1 MIYLDYSATTK
12 TSKEVLDTFV
22 KVSTD
27 FIGNP
32 NSLHK
37 LGVESKK
44 LIDASTEQIANIM
57 GVKKDEIIYTS
68 GASESNNTVL
78 KGVALRYQK
87 RGKHIITT
95 QFEHSSIYG
104 PISYLQTLGFEVD
117 FVETDQD
124 GIVKIDIALS
134 HAGVIDSRGSGAG
147 NGQRTPGTLP
157 AAHGENNGLR
167 LHLEQAVSRGRSD
180 DLVPGQVDNGGV
192 GDGFNA
198 QFLRHVDK
206 ALGILRAAEGLAEA
220 GQAEAVMDALAQN
233 AAKLLF
239 PLDNENVVH
248 ALLFQLDG
256 SRKSGGASADNDY
269 IMHFHY
275 FTSPTNI

>member
-87 RGKHIITT
+87 RGKHII
-95 QFEHSSIYG
+95 
-104 PISYLQTLGFEVD
+104 
-117 FVETDQD
+117 
-124 GIVKIDIALS
+124 
-134 HAGVIDSRGSGAG
+134 
-147 NGQRTPGTLP
+147 
-157 AAHGENNGLR
+157 
-167 LHLEQAVSRGRSD
+167 
-180 DLVPGQVDNGGV
+180 
-192 GDGFNA
+192 
-198 QFLRHVDK
+198 
-206 ALGILRAAEGLAEA
+206 
-220 GQAEAVMDALAQN
+220 
-233 AAKLLF
+233 LLN
-239 PLDNENVVH
+239 L
-248 ALLFQLDG
+248 
-256 SRKSGGASADNDY
+256 
-269 IMHFHY
+269 
-275 FTSPTNI
+275 NIRVYMVL